1 MQTRPWL
8 SRRPDAGAAPRAR
21 GFTLVEMLVVVTII
35 AILAALLFPIIGT
48 AVEKGRRTACRSHLQ
63 QVGLAFRQYADD
75 TKGWYPV
82 KSGAAPIYD
91 ANGALNQE
99 YPFSQHGRLL
109 FNRGYVREG
118 TLWVCP
124 SDKIEGVS
132 GTQIKVTPFTDI
144 SRFGSNFN
152 SQGNCSYMYVAGYG
166 DRTVE
171 IPSTAA
177 VLLDESNDREQGNK
191 TPANMPDITDADNHG
206 ASYRN
211 VLYLDGHVVRIEGA
225 GVANAQVFGGLKDT
239 KVLNSID

>member
-1 MQTRPWL
+1 MFTQPWPA
-8 SRRPDAGAAPRAR
+8 RRSGDR

-48 AVEKGRRTACRSHLQ
+48 AVEKGRRTACRNHLQ

-91 ANGALNQE
+91 SNGALKDE
-99 YPFSQHGRLL
+99 YPFSQHARLM

-118 TLWVCP
+118 QLWVCP
-124 SDKIEGVS
+124 SDKIDGS
-132 GTQIKVTPFTDI
+132 GANVKTVRPFTDP
-144 SRFGSNFN
+144 SRFGTFFDSL
-152 SQGNCSYMYVAGYG
+152 GNCSYMYVAGYG
-166 DRTVE
+166 DRSVE
-171 IPSTAA
+171 IPSAAA
-177 VLLDESNDREQGNK
+177 VLLDESNLREQGDK

-225 GVANAQVFGGLKDT
+225 GVANAQVFGGLKET